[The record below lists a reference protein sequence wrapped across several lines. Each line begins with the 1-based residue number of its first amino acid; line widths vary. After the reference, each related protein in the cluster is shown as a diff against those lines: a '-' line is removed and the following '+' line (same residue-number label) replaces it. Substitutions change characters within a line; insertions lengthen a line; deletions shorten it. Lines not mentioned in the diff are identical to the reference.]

1 MTKTNKNVKQKE
13 IAILGSTGSIG
24 TQTLDII
31 AEYPYRFRVSLLTAR
46 SRWELLAEQARRFNP
61 RRVVIADER
70 FLEPLRRALADLPVE
85 VFGGEKAIEE
95 AAAMPES
102 DMVVTAMVG
111 YSGLLPTVAA
121 IKAGKTIALANKET
135 LVVAGSLITRLAR
148 EHGVSIVPV
157 DSEHSAI
164 FQCLEGEGIA
174 HARKIILTASG
185 GPFRTVPAAELPEK
199 RAADALR
206 HPNWDMG
213 AKVTID
219 SATMMNKGFEMIEAH
234 WLFNCPP
241 DRIEI
246 VVHPQSIVHS
256 MVEFEDGSIKAQL
269 GVPDMHLPIRYALG
283 YPERLHTKQ
292 PPLNLSQYS
301 RLTFEAPDLVKFPL
315 LGYAFE
321 AIERGGTLPCIL
333 NAANEVAVAA
343 FLKDEIRFTQIA
355 EIVRKTMDSVPVREV
370 SGLDVLV
377 ETNEQARLR
386 AREILA
392 EIISPGV
399 NP

>member
-31 AEYPYRFRVSLLTAR
+31 AEYPDRFRVSLLTAR

-164 FQCLEGEGIA
+164 FQCLEGEGTA

-343 FLKDEIRFTQIA
+343 FLKDEICFTQIA

-392 EIISPGV
+392 EVISPVV